1 MNDEDVAPGSVP
13 PLKYV
18 QDRHK
23 KIRCFGK
30 SLFGASLKKKEKEKS
45 VAMLMKMH
53 YRIKRGCCCS
63 TMPNK
68 WQRPSAKLV

>member
-1 MNDEDVAPGSVP
+1 MFWEELVRS
-13 PLKYV
+13 K
-18 QDRHK
+18 
-23 KIRCFGK
+23 
-30 SLFGASLKKKEKEKS
+30 LKKKEKEKN

-53 YRIKRGCCCS
+53 YRVKRGCCCS